1 MLLSDFYS
9 LVDIRRFLMT
19 AISVHFFTLTSGKNF
34 RGGWSELATVFLVI
48 IQELISVPP
57 GPCKKECISPNFAP
71 STSKIKVF

>member
-9 LVDIRRFLMT
+9 LVDMRRFLLSG
-19 AISVHFFTLTSGKNF
+19 ISVQFFTLTSGKNF
-34 RGGWSELATVFLVI
+34 RGGESELATIFLVI

-71 STSKIKVF
+71 STSKISAF